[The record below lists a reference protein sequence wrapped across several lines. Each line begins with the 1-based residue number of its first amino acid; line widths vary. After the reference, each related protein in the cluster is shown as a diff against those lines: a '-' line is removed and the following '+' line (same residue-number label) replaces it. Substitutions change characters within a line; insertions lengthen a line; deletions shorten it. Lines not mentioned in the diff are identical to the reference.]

1 MVSVFVIS
9 TGDNWQDIMYVAM
22 DSVGDG
28 RAPSRDHSSWA
39 AACFVLVVLVAMLF
53 WANLFVSALV
63 DNFKRMAANGATLVS
78 AEQQTVAAGDAA
90 RHDLAPRAVAP
101 GAAQERVQDSPDDS
115 PLLQAA
121 RVRHG
126 GDVRDFPQ
134 SAGDGGVRARR
145 LGEMTAQE
153 VFDYFTFFYVLEA
166 CLLVAAMG
174 WKMYWSN
181 FMYRVDF
188 VVALVGFL
196 DFAIPS
202 LREAGFGDA
211 FRVARF
217 LRLVK
222 LIKDLARFSRSR

>member
-39 AACFVLVVLVAMLF
+39 AAYFVLVVLVAMLF

-63 DNFKRMAANGATLVS
+63 DNFKRMAASGAHVGVRRT
-78 AEQQTVAAGDAA
+78 ATVAAGDAA
-90 RHDLAPRAVAP
+90 RHDLAPRAMAP

-134 SAGDGGVRARR
+134 SAGDGGVQAQR

-153 VFDYFTFFYVLEA
+153 VFDYFFTFFYVLEA

-181 FMYRVDF
+181 FMYESTSWWRW
-188 VVALVGFL
+188 LGF
-196 DFAIPS
+196 S
-202 LREAGFGDA
+202 TSR
-211 FRVARF
+211 FRLCAR
-217 LRLVK
+217 RGSGT
-222 LIKDLARFSRSR
+222 RSRSRGSCAW